1 MAAGISGAER
11 PRSGAALQPTPR
23 PGALP
28 CFASWPMGSGAR
40 QIPLYLMACSCTR
53 SFFLSCDAAAATL
66 CRGASAHLSF
76 AVLLGG

>member
-11 PRSGAALQPTPR
+11 LRSGAALQPTPR

-40 QIPLYLMACSCTR
+40 QIPLYLMACSCTQ
-53 SFFLSCDAAAATL
+53 SFFFYPVNAVTLAAAAATA
-66 CRGASAHLSF
+66 CAGAHPPT
-76 AVLLGG
+76 